1 MERLR
6 EIPDCE
12 VCRELARRNNHLPKC
27 EDPDREDCVPPLD
40 LANQDAYAIWTRCR
54 RQFVMGFGG
63 PVDINHQAVWQ
74 LIDEL
79 HIRNRLDCFEKVC
92 AAAQAEI
99 AAIYE
104 EKADG

>member
-1 MERLR
+1 
-6 EIPDCE
+6 
-12 VCRELARRNNHLPKC
+12 
-27 EDPDREDCVPPLD
+27 
-40 LANQDAYAIWTRCR
+40 
-54 RQFVMGFGG
+54 MGFGG